1 MQTNLADFI
10 KDTPEGQEA
19 EEILRN
25 CVHCGFCLAACPTY
39 QLLGDELDSPRGRIY
54 LMKQVLEGE
63 PVTEKTQLHLDRCLT
78 CRACETVCP
87 SGVRYGRL
95 VDIGRG
101 IVEKKVGRDLAAR
114 TMRYTLRQV
123 LPNSG
128 RFGSLLKLGQSAR
141 PLLGLM
147 PRGLRDVMPPTQ
159 PPASAESHPSA
170 WPPVRHSRKMLILE
184 GCVQPALAPNINAA
198 TARVLDKL
206 GISVIKAPNAGCCGA
221 VSYHLNAQEEGLDY
235 MRRNVDAWW
244 PYVAN
249 RSVIGIERGTKGVEG
264 AEDFDSAEAV
274 VITASGCGVTVKEY
288 GHLLRHDPAYA
299 EKAAV
304 ISEMARDISEIVEAE
319 IRTLQPLLDRA
330 SDSTGTRG
338 EMRKLAFHSPCT
350 LQHGMKI
357 RGTVEKIL
365 LAAGFELTY
374 VPDAH
379 LCCGSA
385 GTYSILQP
393 ELSQQL
399 LANKVAAL
407 ESGAPAGIATA
418 NIGCLMHV
426 RSGTSLPV
434 DHWIEILDEKL
445 RQDDEQSHA
454 EPVSAK
460 AAL

>member
-1 MQTNLADFI
+1 M
-10 KDTPEGQEA
+10 GQA
-19 EEILRN
+19 
-25 CVHCGFCLAACPTY
+25 F
-39 QLLGDELDSPRGRIY
+39 
-54 LMKQVLEGE
+54 
-63 PVTEKTQLHLDRCLT
+63 
-78 CRACETVCP
+78 
-87 SGVRYGRL
+87 GVAR
-95 VDIGRG
+95 
-101 IVEKKVGRDLAAR
+101 KK
-114 TMRYTLRQV
+114 
-123 LPNSG
+123 
-128 RFGSLLKLGQSAR
+128 
-141 PLLGLM
+141 
-147 PRGLRDVMPPTQ
+147 
-159 PPASAESHPSA
+159 
-170 WPPVRHSRKMLILE
+170 
-184 GCVQPALAPNINAA
+184 
-198 TARVLDKL
+198 
-206 GISVIKAPNAGCCGA
+206 
-221 VSYHLNAQEEGLDY
+221 
-235 MRRNVDAWW
+235 
-244 PYVAN
+244 
-249 RSVIGIERGTKGVEG
+249 RGTKGGVKGKEGVAERESEKSDSVE
-264 AEDFDSAEAV
+264 AI

-407 ESGAPAGIATA
+407 ESGAPARIATA

-454 EPVSAK
+454 ELVPDK
-460 AAL
+460 AALSLNK

>member
-19 EEILRN
+19 EEILRT
-25 CVHCGFCLAACPTY
+25 CVHCGFCLSACPTY

-101 IVEKKVGRDLAAR
+101 VVEKKVGRKLAAR
-114 TMRYTLRQV
+114 TMRYTLRRV

-128 RFGSLLKLGQSAR
+128 IFGSLLKLGQSAR

-147 PRGLRDVMPPTQ
+147 PSRLRD
-159 PPASAESHPSA
+159 ALPSA
-170 WPPVRHSRKMLILE
+170 QAQQSDVPAWPSARHARKMLVLE

-198 TARVLDKL
+198 AARVLDRL
-206 GISVIKAPNAGCCGA
+206 GISLIKAVNAGCCGA

-244 PYVAN
+244 PYIAGGSGIGVA
-249 RSVIGIERGTKGVEG
+249 RGTKGVEE
-264 AEDFDSAEAV
+264 AENFDSAEAI

-299 EKAAV
+299 QKARV
-304 ISEMARDISEIVEAE
+304 ISEIARDISEVIDGE
-319 IRTLQPLLDRA
+319 IQTLQPLLDRA
-330 SDSTGTRG
+330 SDSTGTHH
-338 EMRKLAFHSPCT
+338 EMPKLAFHSPCT

-357 RGTVEKIL
+357 RGTVERIL

-407 ESGAPAGIATA
+407 ESGTPARIATA
-418 NIGCLMHV
+418 NIGCLTHL
-426 RSGTSLPV
+426 RSGTSLRI

-445 RQDDEQSHA
+445 RQNDEQAQA
-454 EPVSAK
+454 EPGPAEI
-460 AAL
+460 AL